1 MRKLYRT
8 IAATIALCAALA
20 LAPTRA
26 NAVGYEDSLED
37 CAYPESFDAFI
48 MRPLAFT
55 GLMFGGLTLVVGA
68 PIWAAFDARDAG
80 TITHNLVVE
89 PARFAFGRRIG
100 ECATNASN
108 Y

>member
-8 IAATIALCAALA
+8 IAATIALCALVG

-37 CAYPESFDAFI
+37 CAYPESFDVFV

-55 GLMFGGLTLVVGA
+55 GLMFGSITLVAGA
-68 PIWAAFDARDAG
+68 PFWAAFDARDAG
-80 TITHNLVVE
+80 TITQNLVVE

-100 ECATNASN
+100 ECSSTSAG

>member
-8 IAATIALCAALA
+8 IAATIALSALVG
-20 LAPTRA
+20 LAPSRA

-37 CAYPESFDAFI
+37 CAYPESFDVFI

-55 GLMFGGLTLVVGA
+55 GLMFGGMTLVAAA
-68 PIWAAFDARDAG
+68 PIWAAFDARDLP
-80 TITHNLVVE
+80 TITQNLVVE
-89 PARFAFGRRIG
+89 PAHFAFGRRIG
-100 ECATNASN
+100 ECAATSAN

>member
-8 IAATIALCAALA
+8 IAATIALSALVG
-20 LAPTRA
+20 LAPGRA

-37 CAYPESFDAFI
+37 CAYPQSFDVFI

-55 GLMFGGLTLVVGA
+55 GLMFGSVTLVATA
-68 PIWAAFDARDAG
+68 PFWAAFDLRDAG
-80 TITHNLVVE
+80 TITQNLVVE
-89 PARFAFGRRIG
+89 PAQFAFGRRIG
-100 ECATNASN
+100 ECSATSTS